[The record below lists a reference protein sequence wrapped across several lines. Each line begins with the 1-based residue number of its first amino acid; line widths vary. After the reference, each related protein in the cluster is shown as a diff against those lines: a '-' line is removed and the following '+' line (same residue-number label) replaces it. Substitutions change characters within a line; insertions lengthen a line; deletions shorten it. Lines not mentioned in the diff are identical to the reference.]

1 MKKTLKIIL
10 LGFLLVGCTHVS
22 SKSTNSTPENKIESL
37 EKASFNSI
45 AYHYTRN
52 YKKYN
57 GFGETEELAKNSA
70 LDNCY
75 KNHPY
80 SPNFCKVYS
89 LTNNKLEKEF
99 IIGPKP
105 GQYIAANVRSCFKIN
120 EKIDETNKVCSYNCS
135 GNIVTKDIKSSKIC
149 EIFIEG

>member
-22 SKSTNSTPENKIESL
+22 NKSTNSTPGSESKSL
-37 EKASFNSI
+37 EKASFNSV

-52 YKKYN
+52 YEEYN
-57 GFGETEELAKNSA
+57 GFGETENLAKINA
-70 LDNCY
+70 LNNCF

-80 SPNFCKVYS
+80 SPNFCKIYS
-89 LTNNKLEKEF
+89 FTNNKLEKEF

-149 EIFIEG
+149 KIFIEG

>member
-1 MKKTLKIIL
+1 MKKIFKIIL
-10 LGFLLVGCTHVS
+10 LGSLLVGCTHVS
-22 SKSTNSTPENKIESL
+22 NKSTNSTPKTESEIL

-45 AYHYTRN
+45 AYLYTRN

-70 LDNCY
+70 LDNCF

-80 SPNFCKVYS
+80 SSNFCKVYS
-89 LTNNKLEKEF
+89 FTNNKLEKEF
-99 IIGPKP
+99 IIGPEP

-120 EKIDETNKVCSYNCS
+120 EKIDETSKICSYNCS

>member
-10 LGFLLVGCTHVS
+10 LGFLLAGCTHVS
-22 SKSTNSTPENKIESL
+22 NKSTNSTPGSESKSL
-37 EKASFNSI
+37 EKASFNSV

-52 YKKYN
+52 YEEYN
-57 GFGETEELAKNSA
+57 GFGETENLAKINA
-70 LDNCY
+70 LNNCF

-80 SPNFCKVYS
+80 SPNFCKIYS
-89 LTNNKLEKEF
+89 FTNNKLEKEF

-120 EKIDETNKVCSYNCS
+120 EKIDETNKICSYNCS

>member
-1 MKKTLKIIL
+1 MILVLL
-10 LGFLLVGCTHVS
+10 LGGCAQVS
-22 SKSTNSTPENKIESL
+22 NKSSNLTSEDKSL
-37 EKASFNSI
+37 ETASFNSI
-45 AYHYTRN
+45 VYHYTRN
-52 YKKYN
+52 YKKYV
-57 GFGETEELAKNSA
+57 GFGGTEELAKNSA

-80 SPNFCKVYS
+80 SSNFCKIYS
-89 LTNNKLEKEF
+89 FTNNKLKKEF

>member
-22 SKSTNSTPENKIESL
+22 NKSTNSTPGSESKSL
-37 EKASFNSI
+37 EKASFNSV

-80 SPNFCKVYS
+80 SSNFCKVYS
-89 LTNNKLEKEF
+89 FTNNKLKKEF

-120 EKIDETNKVCSYNCS
+120 EKIDETNKICSYNCS

>member
-1 MKKTLKIIL
+1 MKKIFKIIL

-22 SKSTNSTPENKIESL
+22 NKSTNSTPKTESEIL
-37 EKASFNSI
+37 EKASFNSV

-57 GFGETEELAKNSA
+57 GFGETEDLAKNSA

-75 KNHPY
+75 KNHRY

-89 LTNNKLEKEF
+89 FTNKKLEKEF

-105 GQYIAANVRSCFKIN
+105 GQYIAANARSCFKIN
-120 EKIDETNKVCSYNCS
+120 EKLDDTNKICSYNCT
-135 GNIVTKDIKSSKIC
+135 GNIITKDIKSSKIC